1 MKDWRRHGSR
11 WNRIL
16 YEGNETLRGSKKKTV
31 REHEKTGFRSKSLA
45 TQARNDWKELPEEVV
60 DAKSVR
66 DFKRRLYEALTSVFG
81 EGSV

>member
-1 MKDWRRHGSR
+1 M
-11 WNRIL
+11 
-16 YEGNETLRGSKKKTV
+16 